1 MTAEKKPSNKNLEE
15 LKKLRRR
22 LAALEQAETERRLM
36 ETALRE
42 SESQKRAILDA
53 SLDRIRHVDKDLR
66 ILWANKTSMEQNMA
80 LEDIVGKT
88 CHQVFV
94 GKEAPCEGC
103 PNVESKKTG
112 RLERAII
119 YKPHVCG
126 IEGETAW
133 DLYIVPLKND
143 AGDISSFFQI
153 ARNITNQ
160 KRAEDSL
167 RKSEEMFRGI
177 FTGSPIG
184 IVIYNSDG
192 DQINTNTAYREI
204 FGIAG
209 HSAAKG
215 CNLFREPFVP
225 DSVKDNL
232 LHFQSVRYEFSFD
245 FDIVGKRDT
254 YKTEKTGVVYLDVQI
269 TPLVHTDHIDFR
281 GYLVQVQ
288 DITRRKL
295 AEEQIRNLTHD
306 LIKAQESERQKISRD
321 LHDRVAQ
328 DLSTLKIGFDTLFD
342 SQPGAPGELKRR
354 ISTLTKILQGSIEAV
369 RDLAYELRPPGLDQ
383 LGLVKTLFQYSEDF
397 SEKAGFRVDF
407 FSAGLDDMRL
417 DFNTE
422 INLYR
427 LIQEALNNVKKHA
440 GADRVTIRL
449 VASFPKIILRIED
462 NGQGFNIDDRYAAA
476 INEKRMGLQNMKE
489 RVSLL
494 NGKMA
499 INSRPM
505 GGTKIVI
512 EIPSKET
519 GYETKEKHPD
529 YR

>member
-1 MTAEKKPSNKNLEE
+1 MRK
-15 LKKLRRR
+15 R
-22 LAALEQAETERRLM
+22 LAALQQAEVERQRM
-36 ETALRE
+36 EAALRE
-42 SESQKRAILDA
+42 SEAQKQAILDA
-53 SLDRIRHVDKDLR
+53 SLDRIRHVDKDLK
-66 ILWANKTSMEQNMA
+66 ILWANKTTLAQNMA

-88 CHQVFV
+88 CHHVFV
-94 GKEAPCEGC
+94 GKETPCDGC
-103 PNVESKKTG
+103 PNVKAKKTG
-112 RLERAII
+112 QIEQAILF
-119 YKPHVCG
+119 KPHVCG

-143 AGDISSFFQI
+143 AGEISSFFQI
-153 ARNITNQ
+153 ARNITDQ

-192 DQINTNTAYREI
+192 DQIDTNAAYREI
-204 FGIAG
+204 FGITGSDATR
-209 HSAAKG
+209 G
-215 CNLFREPFVP
+215 CNLFHEPFVP
-225 DSVKDNL
+225 NSVKGNL
-232 LHFQSVRYEFSFD
+232 LRFESVRYEFSFD
-245 FDIVGKRDT
+245 FKIIEKFDT
-254 YKTEKTGVVYLDVQI
+254 YKTDKTGVIYLDVQI
-269 TPLVHTDHIDFR
+269 TPLAHKNHVDFR

-288 DITRRKL
+288 DITRRKQ

-306 LIKAQESERQKISRD
+306 LIKAQESERKKISRD

-342 SQPGAPGELKRR
+342 DQPEAPEGLRYR

-383 LGLVKTLFQYSEDF
+383 LGLVRTLFRYCEDF
-397 SEKAGFRVDF
+397 SEKTDIQVDF
-407 FSAGLDDMRL
+407 FSAGLDALQLGFD
-417 DFNTE
+417 TE
-422 INLYR
+422 INVYR
-427 LIQEALNNVKKHA
+427 LTQEALNNVKKHA
-440 GADRVTIRL
+440 GANRVTIRL

-462 NGQGFNIDDRYAAA
+462 NGQGFDIEDRFAAA

-494 NGKMA
+494 NGTMA
-499 INSRPM
+499 ILSRPM
-505 GGTKIVI
+505 GGTKIVV

-519 GYETKEKHPD
+519 GHETKEKHPD
-529 YR
+529 Y